1 MKKKQTKSLVLVFFL
16 LFSTFGMI
24 NLSFAAPIISSRT
37 YTYDADFDEGVLVGL
52 EHDIVHDQL
61 QLSKEHVTLPF
72 IWVPNT
78 GQGTVSKINTE
89 TGDELG
95 RYWVM
100 PDPDHE
106 HWIGKSSSPSRTTVD
121 LQGNCWVGNRQAGT
135 VVKIGLFEAGI
146 WHDRNGDGV
155 CQTSQDENNDGNI
168 SGDELLPWGE
178 DECVLF
184 EVNLFE
190 GNKGTYVPG
199 AGPGTYDTEHW
210 RTSPRGLAI
219 DADNNLWA
227 GTCPGTPAYLYSY
240 PSTYYHIDGETG
252 IIKEQVVMS
261 GHAAYGAVIDEN
273 GILWSSMRPTG
284 IGGVTPFIVRFD
296 PSTLS
301 HERIYLPYQSI
312 YGLGLDYLGNLF
324 VSGWNRRELHRVNT
338 TRFPGALF
346 PQSSLGE
353 WTKGG
358 PYNARGIACTG
369 DNDVWVAST
378 SSNRVFRYGNDG
390 IPKTSIDVGAGSGP
404 TGVAVDA
411 AGKVWV
417 CNVGD
422 EFIKRIDPATNKV
435 DLAKEIIGSG
445 GHYGYSDMTGI
456 MARTITTRI
465 GTWTVTFDSDEL
477 DTPWGTVSWNGEE
490 PDGTSITV
498 KVRSSHDQST
508 WSLWETVNTGEWLSS
523 TPNGRYLQIETTL
536 QIVEGE
542 VSPILYDLTVNIGYL
557 DATIDFD
564 PNTLNSKSKGKWVTI
579 YTELPEGYD
588 VNDIVIE
595 SIMLGGVIPAE
606 PKPTGIGDYD
616 SDGIPDLM
624 VKFDR
629 SAVIAL
635 LTPGE
640 IVYVI
645 IYGTLGDGTPF
656 RGTDVI
662 RVI

>member
-1 MKKKQTKSLVLVFFL
+1 MKKKHVKNLILVFIL
-16 LFSTFGMI
+16 VFSTFGMI
-24 NLSFAAPIISSRT
+24 NLSFAAAIISSRT
-37 YTYDADFDEGVLVGL
+37 YTIDADFDEGVLVGL
-52 EHDIVHDQL
+52 EHDTVIDQL

-168 SGDELLPWGE
+168 TGDELLPWGE

-184 EVNLFE
+184 EVNLYV

-199 AGPGTYDTEHW
+199 AGPGIYDIEPW

-227 GTCPGTPAYLYSY
+227 GTCPGTYDNIYNY
-240 PSTYYHIDGETG
+240 PSTYHHIDGETG
-252 IIKEQVVMS
+252 AIMEEVVMKD
-261 GHAAYGAVIDEN
+261 HAAYGAVIDPN

-284 IGGVTPFIVRFD
+284 TPEHPFLVRFD
-296 PSTLS
+296 PETLLQ
-301 HERIYLPYQSI
+301 ERIYLQNRWT

-324 VSGWNRRELHRVNT
+324 VSGWNLRNLHRVNIN
-338 TRFPGALF
+338 RFPGDLF

-358 PYNARGIACTG
+358 PYNARGVACTA

-378 SSNRVFRYGNDG
+378 SGNRVYRYDNNGNL
-390 IPKTSIDVGAGSGP
+390 KTSIVVGNGP

-422 EFIKRIDPATNKV
+422 EFIKRIDPNLGDDNFGSV
-435 DLAKEIIGSG
+435 DLEKRIIGSG

-456 MARTITTRI
+456 IARTITTRI
-465 GTWTVTFDSDEL
+465 GTWTVTFDSDES

-490 PDGTSITV
+490 LNSITV
-498 KVRSSHDQST
+498 KVRSSNDEST
-508 WSLWETVNTGEWLSS
+508 WSAWETAKTGEWLSS
-523 TPNGRYLQIETTL
+523 TPNGRYLEIETTL
-536 QIVEGE
+536 QIVDGE

-606 PKPTGIGDYD
+606 PKPTDIGDYD

-629 SAVIAL
+629 SAVIDL
-635 LTPGE
+635 LPVGDM
-640 IVYVI
+640 
-645 IYGTLGDGTPF
+645 IYIMICGTLGDGTLF
-656 RGTDVI
+656 KGTDVI